1 MEILKYTLLICCAV
15 ILRISLKNDEFLS
28 TPYIIKSILILL
40 LIVSGIIMIVRDF
53 KKKRT

>member
-1 MEILKYTLLICCAV
+1 MEILKYTLLICCAA
-15 ILRISLKNDEFLS
+15 ILRISLRNDEFLS

-40 LIVSGIIMIVRDF
+40 LIVAGIIMIVRDL